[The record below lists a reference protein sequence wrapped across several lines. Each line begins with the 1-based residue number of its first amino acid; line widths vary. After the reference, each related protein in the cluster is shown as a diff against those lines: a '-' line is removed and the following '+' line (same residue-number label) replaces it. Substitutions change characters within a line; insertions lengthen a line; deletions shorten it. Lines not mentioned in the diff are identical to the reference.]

1 MTKITA
7 QEVNNLRKITG
18 AGMMDCKNALV
29 EAEGN
34 VETAIEILRKKGQ
47 KVANKRA
54 DKEASEGIVI
64 AKTTENKDFGVVFML
79 NCETDFVA
87 KNQEFVDLANAIM
100 EVAISG
106 SVKSMEALHTAVMA
120 DGLTVEQKL
129 TEMIGKSGEKMHVSA
144 YETLSAPLVS
154 AYTHQGSRL
163 ACILAMNKAEVENI
177 DQIGH
182 EIAMQVAAMAP
193 VAVDQNGIPQHI
205 IDKELEI
212 AKELIRQEGKPEDM
226 VEKIAQG
233 KLNRF
238 FKENTLLNQVF
249 VRDGK
254 KTVGQYLS
262 ECDKDLTV
270 SAFYRLMLGE

>member
-18 AGMMDCKNALV
+18 AGMMDCKKALV

-34 VETAIEILRKKGQ
+34 VENAIEILRKKGQ

-54 DKEASEGIVI
+54 DKEATEGIVL
-64 AKTTENKDFGVVFML
+64 AKTAEANKFGVVFKL
-79 NCETDFVA
+79 SCETDFVA
-87 KNQEFVDLANAIM
+87 KNQDFVDFANGLM
-100 EVAISG
+100 EVAIANKPATAG
-106 SVKSMEALHTAVMA
+106 EFKALTIDGHTI
-120 DGLTVEQKL
+120 EEKI
-129 TEMIGKSGEKMHVSA
+129 TEMIGKTGEKMDLVQYEVLEAAHVAA
-144 YETLSAPLVS
+144 YN
-154 AYTHQGSRL
+154 HNGNKL
-163 ACILAMNKAEVENI
+163 ACILGMNKEIADVEK
-177 DQIGH
+177 IGH

-193 VAVDQNGIPQHI
+193 VAVDEKGISQEV

-212 AKELIRQEGKPEDM
+212 AKDLLRQEGKSEEM
-226 VEKIAQG
+226 IEKIAPG

-254 KTVGQYLS
+254 KTVAQYLK
-262 ECDKDLTV
+262 ECDADLTV
-270 SAFYRLMLGE
+270 TAFHRVMLGE

>member
-18 AGMMDCKNALV
+18 AGMMDCKKALV

-64 AKTTENKDFGVVFML
+64 AKTAEGNQFGVVFKL
-79 NCETDFVA
+79 SCETDFVA
-87 KNQEFVDLANAIM
+87 KNQDFVDFANRLMDLAMTHKPADIEAFNAL
-100 EVAISG
+100 
-106 SVKSMEALHTAVMA
+106 SMEDHTVA
-120 DGLTVEQKL
+120 EHI
-129 TEMIGKSGEKMHVSA
+129 TEMIGKTGEKMALEQYEMLEAAHVAS
-144 YETLSAPLVS
+144 YN
-154 AYTHQGSRL
+154 HNGNKL
-163 ACILAMNKAEVENI
+163 ACLLGMNKEV
-177 DQIGH
+177 DDVAKIGH

-193 VAVDQNGIPQHI
+193 VAVDESGIPQEV

-212 AKELIRQEGKPEDM
+212 AKDLIRQEGKPENM

-233 KLNRF
+233 KLGRF

-254 KTVGQYLS
+254 KTVAQYLK
-262 ECDKDLTV
+262 ECDPDLTV
-270 SAFYRLMLGE
+270 TAFHRVMLGE

>member
-18 AGMMDCKNALV
+18 AGMMDCKKALV

-34 VETAIEILRKKGQ
+34 VENAIEILRKKGQ

-54 DKEASEGIVI
+54 DKEASEGTVI
-64 AKTTENKDFGVVFML
+64 AKTSDDGKFGVVFKL
-79 NCETDFVA
+79 SCETDFVA
-87 KNQEFVDLANAIM
+87 KNQEFVDFANVLMDAAM
-100 EVAISG
+100 ANKPATKE
-106 SVKSMEALHTAVMA
+106 EFTALTIDGHTI
-120 DGLTVEQKL
+120 EEKI
-129 TEMIGKSGEKMHVSA
+129 TEMIGKTGEKMAIEQYEVLEAAHVAA
-144 YETLSAPLVS
+144 YN
-154 AYTHQGSRL
+154 HNGNKL
-163 ACILAMNKAEVENI
+163 ACLLGMNKEI
-177 DQIGH
+177 DDVAKIGH

-193 VAVDQNGIPQHI
+193 VAVDEKGIAQEV

-212 AKELIRQEGKPEDM
+212 AKDLLRQEGKSEEM
-226 VEKIAQG
+226 IEKIAPG

-254 KTVGQYLS
+254 KTVAQYLK
-262 ECDKDLTV
+262 ECDADLTV
-270 SAFYRLMLGE
+270 TAFHRVMLGE

>member
-18 AGMMDCKNALV
+18 AGMMDCKKALV

-34 VETAIEILRKKGQ
+34 VENAIEILRKKGQ

-64 AKTTENKDFGVVFML
+64 AKTAEGSKFGVVFKL
-79 NCETDFVA
+79 SCETDFVA
-87 KNQEFVDLANAIM
+87 KNQDFVDFANALM
-100 EVAISG
+100 DSAIAN
-106 SVKSMEALHTAVMA
+106 KPATAAEFTALKL
-120 DGLTVEQKL
+120 DGLTIEDKI
-129 TEMIGKSGEKMHVSA
+129 TEMIGKTGEKMAIEQYEILEAEHVAA
-144 YETLSAPLVS
+144 YN
-154 AYTHQGSRL
+154 HNGNKL
-163 ACILAMNKAEVENI
+163 ACILGMNKEVADVEK
-177 DQIGH
+177 IGH

-193 VAVDQNGIPQHI
+193 VAVDENGISQEV

-212 AKELIRQEGKPEDM
+212 AKDLVRQEGKPEDM
-226 VEKIAQG
+226 VDKIAQG

-254 KTVGQYLS
+254 KTVAQYLK
-262 ECDKDLTV
+262 ECDADLTV
-270 SAFYRLMLGE
+270 TAFYRVMLGE